1 MSGNR
6 HLSSSSTTRKAPAA
20 NISLPSGPSRWAG
33 RSRRSTSSMTTS
45 VCPAPAATSAAASS
59 VWWRRSAWAR
69 SASSLSPRYRGCHGA
84 TVSRCNSDWH
94 RVIELCAVFATLI
107 ADGDGVYDPRDPN
120 DRLLLGVKGTLFAA
134 ELHILQARMRGG
146 LINKAQRGALAVTLP
161 IGFRRTAKDGVMLDP
176 DEAVRLAIASVFERF
191 GVLRN
196 ARAVQRHFL
205 TNGLKLP
212 RLIQSGPETGQ
223 IVWVRPSYQ
232 MLHRMLVNPAY
243 AGTFVYGRTKREVT
257 PGDPPAIVDR
267 RLAPEAWDIVVP
279 DVYPAYLSFDA
290 YLANCRQLA
299 DNRYN
304 FAQKRRGAPR
314 EGSALLAGL
323 IRCGRCGRQMGVGY
337 GHGAPRYHCRGAQN
351 AYGEPQCQS
360 VAVRD
365 IDQAVSSAFLD
376 AVQPAGIEAML
387 VV

>member
-1 MSGNR
+1 M
-6 HLSSSSTTRKAPAA
+6 
-20 NISLPSGPSRWAG
+20 
-33 RSRRSTSSMTTS
+33 
-45 VCPAPAATSAAASS
+45 
-59 VWWRRSAWAR
+59 
-69 SASSLSPRYRGCHGA
+69 
-84 TVSRCNSDWH
+84 
-94 RVIELCAVFATLI
+94 
-107 ADGDGVYDPRDPN
+107 
-120 DRLLLGVKGTLFAA
+120 LGVKGTLFAA
-134 ELHILQARMRGG
+134 ELHIHQARMRGG
-146 LINKAQRGALAVTLP
+146 LINKARRGALAVTLP
-161 IGFRRTAKDGVMLDP
+161 IGFRRTKDGVMLDP
-176 DEAVRLAIASVFERF
+176 DEAVRLAIATVFERF

-205 TNGLKLP
+205 TNGLTLP
-212 RLIQSGPETGQ
+212 RLVQSGPETEQ

-279 DVYPAYLSFDA
+279 GIYPAYLSSDA

-304 FAQKRRGAPR
+304 FAQKHRGAPR

-337 GHGAPRYHCRGAQN
+337 
-351 AYGEPQCQS
+351 
-360 VAVRD
+360 
-365 IDQAVSSAFLD
+365 
-376 AVQPAGIEAML
+376 
-387 VV
+387 